1 MNLLFAILIQAP
13 AVPTPQPAP
22 VSNIIIERF
31 GLSGKEVEM
40 KYDTPSYKNIYF

>member
-13 AVPTPQPAP
+13 VVPTPQPTP
-22 VSNIIIERF
+22 VSNIIVERF

-40 KYDTPSYKNIYF
+40 EYDTSSYKNIYF

>member
-13 AVPTPQPAP
+13 IVPTPQPTP
-22 VSNIIIERF
+22 VSNIIVERF

-40 KYDTPSYKNIYF
+40 EYDIPSYKNIYF